1 MTGEQASGTNVRR
14 SHIND
19 FTTSVGQ
26 HVRLNINMGFAQ
38 VWRKK
43 ILIGEDALFHAKEF
57 RTAFN

>member
-26 HVRLNINMGFAQ
+26 HVRLNINMGFAK

-43 ILIGEDALFHAKEF
+43 MLIGEDPLFHAKK
-57 RTAFN
+57 N

>member
-14 SHIND
+14 SRIND

-26 HVRLNINMGFAQ
+26 HVRLNINMGFAK

-43 ILIGEDALFHAKEF
+43 ILIGENVPFPPA
-57 RTAFN
+57 RI